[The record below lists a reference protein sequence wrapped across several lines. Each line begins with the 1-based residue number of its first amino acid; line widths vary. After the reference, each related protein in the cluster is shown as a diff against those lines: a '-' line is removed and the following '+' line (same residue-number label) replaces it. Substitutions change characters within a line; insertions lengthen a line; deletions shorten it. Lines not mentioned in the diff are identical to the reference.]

1 MKNAEVA
8 TEPARADATKPDLH
22 RIVAAVRHDLAKRD
36 FPEELVSVACSS
48 VEQAAAGVVSGAEAR
63 ERKRIIRWLRT
74 VADVYA
80 ARFRAAKGEE
90 TVYWADQLEAFSHAA
105 DAISR
110 RRHASPH

>member
-1 MKNAEVA
+1 MNIVDVA
-8 TEPARADATKPDLH
+8 RSNGRGRTPTRPEPDRRGGPPGSRQAGLPRG
-22 RIVAAVRHDLAKRD
+22 IRHGSPA
-36 FPEELVSVACSS
+36 PS
-48 VEQAAAGVVSGAEAR
+48 VEQAAGKAVRGAEAR

-110 RRHASPH
+110 RRHARPH